1 MLAPNVGLE
10 PTTSTLTVSLPYR
23 QGPMGMKE
31 LVQSAGSS
39 PALPAQGRR
48 SLKLNYDHV
57 LVRLSGFEPPRP
69 KALHSECS
77 KSTSFITT
85 AYCVG
90 TSARNRT

>member
-31 LVQSAGSS
+31 C
-39 PALPAQGRR
+39 
-48 SLKLNYDHV
+48 